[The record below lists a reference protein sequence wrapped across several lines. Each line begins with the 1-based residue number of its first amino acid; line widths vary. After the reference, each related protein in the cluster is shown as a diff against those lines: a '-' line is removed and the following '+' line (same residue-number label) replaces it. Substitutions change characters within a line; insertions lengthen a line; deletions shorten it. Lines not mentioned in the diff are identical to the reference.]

1 MGWHTSPHTTRGR
14 GAAAKPLRVCLV
26 GATGRMG
33 ALIAREASRERF
45 EITGAVAALDDPSVG
60 KTLRELGA
68 RDSDTKVS
76 PPSRLAE
83 LLGGSD
89 VCISFT
95 SAQAEMS
102 NLQAVAE
109 GGVPYVS
116 GTTGLAPQQRREV
129 EATLRGKLPAVIASN
144 FSVGAN
150 LLIAMSAALKALPQG
165 FDVSIVEAHHSGKVD
180 APSGTALSIAQ
191 EVSKA
196 RGYTKT
202 VSGRSGGASKRAP
215 DELEVSSLRGGGTP
229 GIHTVHAFGPHEMIT
244 LEHLA
249 FSRSAFALGALH
261 AAEWISLKG
270 RDPRVYDMA
279 DVLGLML

>member
-1 MGWHTSPHTTRGR
+1 MGT
-14 GAAAKPLRVCLV
+14 
-26 GATGRMG
+26 
-33 ALIAREASRERF
+33 LIAKEAPGDRF
-45 EITGAVAALDDPSVG
+45 EITGAVAALDDPGMG

-68 RDSDTKVS
+68 GSSVTKVS

-83 LLGGSD
+83 LLQGSD

-102 NLQAVAE
+102 NLRTVADS
-109 GGVPYVS
+109 GTPYVS
-116 GTTGLAPQQRREV
+116 GTTGLAPQQRKEV
-129 EATLRGKLPAVIASN
+129 EAALAGKVPAVIASN

-150 LLIAMSAALKALPQG
+150 LLIAMSAALKALPHG
-165 FDVSIVEAHHSGKVD
+165 FDVSIVEAHHSGKAD

-202 VSGRSGGASKRAP
+202 VSGRSGASKRTP

-229 GIHTVHAFGPHEMIT
+229 GIHTVHAFGPHEMLT

-261 AAEWISLKG
+261 ASEWISTKG
-270 RDPRVYDMA
+270 RERKVYSMA
-279 DVLGLML
+279 EVLGLRF

>member
-1 MGWHTSPHTTRGR
+1 MTS
-14 GAAAKPLRVCLV
+14 PLRVCLI

-33 ALIAREASRERF
+33 TLIAREAPKERF
-45 EITGAVAALDDPSVG
+45 TITGAVAAPDDPGIG
-60 KTLRELGA
+60 KTLRELGTK
-68 RDSDTKVS
+68 DSDARVS
-76 PPSRLAE
+76 PPSSLAG
-83 LLGGSD
+83 LLRGSD

-95 SAQAEMS
+95 SAQAEVS
-102 NLQAVAE
+102 NLRTIAD

-116 GTTGLAPQQRREV
+116 GTTGLSPQQRKDA
-129 EATLRGKLPAVIASN
+129 EAALTGKVPAVIASN

-165 FDVSIVEAHHSGKVD
+165 FDVSIVESHHSGKVD
-180 APSGTALSIAQ
+180 APSGTAISIAQ

-202 VSGRSGGASKRAP
+202 VSGRSGASKRAP
-215 DELEVSSLRGGGTP
+215 DELEVMSLRGGGTP
-229 GIHTVHAFGPHEMIT
+229 GIHTVYAFGPHEMIT

-261 AAEWISLKG
+261 AAEWVTAKG
-270 RDPRVYDMA
+270 RERRVYGMP
-279 DVLGLML
+279 DVLGLRL

>member
-1 MGWHTSPHTTRGR
+1 MTS
-14 GAAAKPLRVCLV
+14 PLRVCIV

-33 ALIAREASRERF
+33 SLVAREASEDRF
-45 EITGAVAALDDPSVG
+45 VIAGAVAAPDDPGVG
-60 KTLRELGA
+60 RTLRELGTK
-68 RDSDTKVS
+68 DVDTKVS
-76 PPSRLAE
+76 PPSSLAA
-83 LLGGSD
+83 LLRTSD

-102 NLQAVAE
+102 NLTTIAE

-116 GTTGLAPQQRREV
+116 GTTGLTLGQRKEV
-129 EATLRGKLPAVIASN
+129 ETALNGRIPAVIASN

-150 LLIAMSAALKALPQG
+150 LLIARSAALKALPQG
-165 FDVSIVEAHHSGKVD
+165 FDVSIVESHHSGKAD
-180 APSGTALSIAQ
+180 SPSGTAISIAQ

-202 VSGRSGGASKRAP
+202 VSGRSGISKRTP
-215 DELEVSSLRGGGTP
+215 EELEVVSLRGGGTP

-249 FSRSAFALGALH
+249 FSRSTFALGALT
-261 AAEWISLKG
+261 AAEWVTQPG
-270 RDPRVYDMA
+270 REARVFGMP
-279 DVLGLML
+279 DVLGLRL

>member
-1 MGWHTSPHTTRGR
+1 MGT
-14 GAAAKPLRVCLV
+14 
-26 GATGRMG
+26 
-33 ALIAREASRERF
+33 LIAREAPRDRF
-45 EITGAVAALDDPSVG
+45 DVTGAVAAPDDPGLG

-68 RDSDTKVS
+68 GASDTKIS
-76 PPSRLAE
+76 PPSSLE
-83 LLGGSD
+83 GLLRKSD

-95 SAQAEMS
+95 SAQAEVA
-102 NLQAVAE
+102 NLRTVVE

-116 GTTGLAPQQRREV
+116 GTTGLTPQQRKDANSALTGRV
-129 EATLRGKLPAVIASN
+129 PAVVASN

-150 LLIAMSAALKALPQG
+150 LLIAMSAALRSLPRD

-202 VSGRSGGASKRAP
+202 VSGRSGASKRAP
-215 DELEVSSLRGGGTP
+215 DELEVVSLRGGGTP

-249 FSRSAFALGALH
+249 FSRSTFALGALH
-261 AAEWISLKG
+261 AAEWVTAEG
-270 RDPRVYDMA
+270 RERRVYGMA
-279 DVLGLML
+279 DVLGLRV

>member
-1 MGWHTSPHTTRGR
+1 MGT
-14 GAAAKPLRVCLV
+14 
-26 GATGRMG
+26 
-33 ALIAREASRERF
+33 LIANEASRDRF
-45 EITGAVAALDDPSVG
+45 EISGAVAAPDDPGVG
-60 KTLRELGA
+60 KSLRDIGA
-68 RDSDTKVS
+68 RDSDTRVS
-76 PPSRLAE
+76 SPSSLSE
-83 LLGGSD
+83 LLRKSD

-95 SAQAEMS
+95 SAKAEMS
-102 NLQAVAE
+102 NLKAVVE

-116 GTTGLAPQQRREV
+116 GTTGLTPQQRTEV
-129 EATLRGKLPAVIASN
+129 EAALTGKVPAVLASN

-150 LLIAMSAALKALPQG
+150 LLIAMSGALRALPRG
-165 FDVSIVEAHHSGKVD
+165 FDVSIVEAHHSGKAD

-191 EVSKA
+191 EVSRA

-202 VSGRSGGASKRAP
+202 VSGRSGASKRAP

-261 AAEWISLKG
+261 AAEWVTAKG
-270 RDPRVYDMA
+270 RESRVYGMA
-279 DVLGLML
+279 DVLGLRL

>member
-1 MGWHTSPHTTRGR
+1 MTRASGVP
-14 GAAAKPLRVCLV
+14 KPLRVCLI

-33 ALIAREASRERF
+33 TLIAREASSERF
-45 EITGAVAALDDPSVG
+45 EITGAVAAADDPG
-60 KTLRELGA
+60 LGRTLRELGS
-68 RDSDTKVS
+68 RNSDTKVS

-83 LLGGSD
+83 LLRSSD

-102 NLQAVAE
+102 NLKAVAS
-109 GGVPYVS
+109 GAVPYVS
-116 GTTGLAPQQRREV
+116 GTTGLTPQQRKEV
-129 EATLRGKLPAVIASN
+129 EAALTGKVPAVITSN

-165 FDVSIVEAHHSGKVD
+165 FDVSIVEAHHSGKAD

-191 EVSKA
+191 EVSRA

-202 VSGRSGGASKRAP
+202 VSGRSGASKRAP

-229 GIHTVHAFGPHEMIT
+229 GIHTVYAFGPHEMIT

-261 AAEWISLKG
+261 AAEWVSASG
-270 RDPRVYDMA
+270 RPPRVYGMT
-279 DVLGLML
+279 DVLGLKL